1 MHIAKVL
8 FKLSLTANENK
19 PFMKYII
26 LLLGA
31 PNDEQGRLSQMAQD
45 RIDCAYNLYAN
56 NEHMTFLC
64 TGGYGQH
71 FNTTNRPHAYYAK
84 QALIKKGV
92 REEDFLPFILS
103 TNTVSYTHLTLP
115 TNTYEDFKISKE
127 IIEKELPDML
137 IVITSDFHIRRAKLL
152 HDRIINYP
160 HTLFLPAKSN
170 LSEKELLSLIEHE
183 QDAIKAIEENRFGN
197 H

>member
-103 TNTVSYTHLTLP
+103 TNT
-115 TNTYEDFKISKE
+115 YEDFKISKE

-137 IVITSDFHIRRAKLL
+137 IVITSDFHILRAKLL

>member
-1 MHIAKVL
+1 
-8 FKLSLTANENK
+8 
-19 PFMKYII
+19 MKYII

-103 TNTVSYTHLTLP
+103 TNT
-115 TNTYEDFKISKE
+115 YEDFKISKE
-127 IIEKELPDML
+127 IIEKNY
-137 IVITSDFHIRRAKLL
+137 
-152 HDRIINYP
+152 RIC
-160 HTLFLPAKSN
+160 
-170 LSEKELLSLIEHE
+170 
-183 QDAIKAIEENRFGN
+183 
-197 H
+197 

>member
-1 MHIAKVL
+1 
-8 FKLSLTANENK
+8 
-19 PFMKYII
+19 MKYII

-92 REEDFLPFILS
+92 K
-103 TNTVSYTHLTLP
+103 
-115 TNTYEDFKISKE
+115 KI
-127 IIEKELPDML
+127 
-137 IVITSDFHIRRAKLL
+137 F
-152 HDRIINYP
+152 Y
-160 HTLFLPAKSN
+160 
-170 LSEKELLSLIEHE
+170 LLSYLPILMKILKF
-183 QDAIKAIEENRFGN
+183 QKRSLKKNYRIC
-197 H
+197 

>member
-103 TNTVSYTHLTLP
+103 TNT
-115 TNTYEDFKISKE
+115 YE
-127 IIEKELPDML
+127 ELPDML

>member
-92 REEDFLPFILS
+92 REEDF
-103 TNTVSYTHLTLP
+103 Y
-115 TNTYEDFKISKE
+115 
-127 IIEKELPDML
+127 
-137 IVITSDFHIRRAKLL
+137 
-152 HDRIINYP
+152 
-160 HTLFLPAKSN
+160 
-170 LSEKELLSLIEHE
+170 LLSYLPILMKILKF
-183 QDAIKAIEENRFGN
+183 QKRSLKKNYRIC
-197 H
+197 

>member
-1 MHIAKVL
+1 
-8 FKLSLTANENK
+8 
-19 PFMKYII
+19 MKYII

-31 PNDEQGRLSQMAQD
+31 PNDEQGRLSQIAQD

-71 FNTTNRPHAYYAK
+71 FNTANQPHAYYAK
-84 QALIKKGV
+84 QALLKRGV
-92 REEDFLPFILS
+92 KEKDFLPFILS
-103 TNTVSYTHLTLP
+103 

-137 IVITSDFHIRRAKLL
+137 IVITSDP
-152 HDRIINYP
+152 DSVYC
-160 HTLFLPAKSN
+160 
-170 LSEKELLSLIEHE
+170 ESL
-183 QDAIKAIEENRFGN
+183 Q
-197 H
+197 